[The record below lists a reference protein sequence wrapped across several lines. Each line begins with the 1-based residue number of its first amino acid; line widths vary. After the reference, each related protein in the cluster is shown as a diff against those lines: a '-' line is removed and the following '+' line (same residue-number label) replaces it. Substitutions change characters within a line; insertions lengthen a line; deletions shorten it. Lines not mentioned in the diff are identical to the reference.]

1 MHPQPN
7 PVTQYEQEQIAALH
21 DRVSKAKQGPS
32 AHTVTDRVTDLR
44 VELAT
49 KIAER
54 GMNLRELFNKCD
66 KDGDGTYVS
75 CRDGCDRQPRSSP
88 AITQV
93 VHRTAFRTTS
103 TVPHSGSWAW
113 VGLALIWTC

>member
-75 CRDGCDRQPRSSP
+75 CRDG
-88 AITQV
+88 
-93 VHRTAFRTTS
+93 
-103 TVPHSGSWAW
+103 
-113 VGLALIWTC
+113 